1 MKLGIHQTR
10 EVNMFENFEIG
21 NKEYFEEVIEFA
33 KKKGLYESDNPDVQ
47 TLKRC
52 FDRMNQWIE
61 NRPGNI
67 RVALYKDFA
76 PYSFQFSLQKNDKFG
91 HESGWTTIMNGGLI
105 FHGSHDNGGDGSAPT
120 FSVNLTPVDGWSIH
134 T

>member
-1 MKLGIHQTR
+1 
-10 EVNMFENFEIG
+10 MFENFEIG
-21 NKEYFEEVIEFA
+21 DKEYFDKVVTFA
-33 KKKGLYESDNPDVQ
+33 KEKGLYESDNPDVQ

-61 NRPGNI
+61 NRPGT
-67 RVALYKDFA
+67 RVILFKDFA
-76 PYSFQFSLQKNDKFG
+76 PYSFEFALQKNNKFG
-91 HESGWTTIMNGGLI
+91 HESGWSTIMNGGLI
-105 FHGSHDNGGDGSAPT
+105 FHGRHDNGGDGSAPT